1 MNKLFV
7 KGLLSLA
14 EQYKVSPTYT
24 NPYDILECIDLLS
37 DRGLLSEEDGEL
49 LHYWAADCFEM

>member
-14 EQYKVSPTYT
+14 DQYKLSPTYT
-24 NPYDILECIDLLS
+24 NPYDILECIDLLLKK
-37 DRGLLSEEDGEL
+37 GLLSEDDEEL
-49 LHYWAADCFEM
+49 LHDWASDCFEM